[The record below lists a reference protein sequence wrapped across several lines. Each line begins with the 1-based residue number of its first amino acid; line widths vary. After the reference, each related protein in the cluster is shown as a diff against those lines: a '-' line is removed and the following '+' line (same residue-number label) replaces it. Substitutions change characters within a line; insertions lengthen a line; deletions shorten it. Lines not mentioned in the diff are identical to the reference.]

1 MYIESVQLKNFRN
14 YDSLELD
21 LAQGTNIFYGNNAQG
36 KTNILEA
43 LYLCGTTKSHKGS
56 RDKDMIQFGKDE
68 SHIRMMVKRD
78 ELSYRID
85 MHLKKNK
92 AKGVAINGL
101 PIRKASELFGVVNL
115 VFFSPEDLNIIKNG
129 PGERR
134 RFLDLELCQLDK
146 IYLTNLASYNHI
158 VNQRNKLLKD
168 ICVQPSLKETL
179 DIWDMQMAEYGQK
192 IIDKR
197 SEFIQELNETVRKI
211 HANLTGGLEELEIV
225 YEPDCTAGKL
235 ESVIHANREKDMRM
249 RLTSEGPHRDDMC
262 VMANGVDI
270 RKYGSQ
276 GQQRTAALS
285 LKLSEI
291 YIVKRKIKDT
301 PILLLDDVLSELD
314 SSRQNY
320 LLDSIRDIQTLI
332 TCTGLDDFISHQFQ
346 INKVFQVVQGTV
358 SQPV

>member
-249 RLTSEGPHRDDMC
+249 KLTSEGPHRDDMC

-358 SQPV
+358 SQSA